1 MSQFRSPA
9 IAELARQLK
18 RGPVR
23 LRLRQLINIEFLLSL
38 VEPPKAYP
46 ADFVCHVLTGFRPN
60 PAQPGPRDGQ
70 LIDAD
75 MLIGDLVTLAE
86 FLSDD
91 AGISAAEWEGPV
103 HSIADLARRFDVST
117 KTIFRWRRRGLVG
130 WKFRFADAR
139 SRVVFPDR
147 CVRRFVSRNAD
158 LVHRGSSFS
167 QLDKAERGRIL
178 ERAQALFEEGETT
191 INAVA
196 RQIAAETGRAIE
208 TIRLILKAHD
218 EAHPR
223 GGIFNRSKLEV
234 AADEQQLAIWE
245 AHQDG
250 ATVAA
255 LSERFQRSAGWI
267 YHSVTQMRARELKAR
282 ALEYI
287 PSPEFEQPDADEAI
301 LNHPDTAW
309 PWKPETS
316 KSRRVPADLPPYLQQ
331 LFRIPLL
338 SKEGEVALF
347 RKFNYLK
354 FKADRCRQ
362 RIDPETVKA
371 SELDRVERLFE
382 QAREVKNQITQSNL
396 RLVVSIAK
404 RHLGSGVDF
413 FEIISDGNISL
424 MRAVE
429 KFDYTR
435 GFKFSTYASW
445 AIMRNY
451 ARMIPEQRHHGD
463 RYQTGRDELL
473 DNVAEAQFDEQDD
486 EQLVIMRGA
495 IERMLGT
502 LDERECSILR
512 QRFGLDDQREPQTL
526 EQIGRSFGVSKER
539 IRQLEARAIERLRED
554 YETDVKR
561 LLGV

>member
-1 MSQFRSPA
+1 MIQVG
-9 IAELARQLK
+9 ENEVMQ
-18 RGPVR
+18 
-23 LRLRQLINIEFLLSL
+23 
-38 VEPPKAYP
+38 
-46 ADFVCHVLTGFRPN
+46 
-60 PAQPGPRDGQ
+60 
-70 LIDAD
+70 
-75 MLIGDLVTLAE
+75 
-86 FLSDD
+86 SD
-91 AGISAAEWEGPV
+91 ST
-103 HSIADLARRFDVST
+103 RF
-117 KTIFRWRRRGLVG
+117 
-130 WKFRFADAR
+130 
-139 SRVVFPDR
+139 
-147 CVRRFVSRNAD
+147 
-158 LVHRGSSFS
+158 
-167 QLDKAERGRIL
+167 
-178 ERAQALFEEGETT
+178 
-191 INAVA
+191 
-196 RQIAAETGRAIE
+196 
-208 TIRLILKAHD
+208 
-218 EAHPR
+218 
-223 GGIFNRSKLEV
+223 
-234 AADEQQLAIWE
+234 
-245 AHQDG
+245 G

-255 LSERFQRSAGWI
+255 LAERFRRSAAWV
-267 YHSVTQMRARELKAR
+267 YRSVTQMRARELKTR

-287 PSPEFEQPDADEAI
+287 PSPEFELPDADETI
-301 LNHPDTAW
+301 LDHPDVAS

-316 KSRRVPADLPPYLQQ
+316 RTRRIPSDLPPYLQQ

-338 SKEGEVALF
+338 SKEGEAALF

-354 FKADRCRQ
+354 FKADRCRR
-362 RIDPETVKA
+362 RIEPETVKA
-371 SELDRVERLFE
+371 RELDRIEHLFE
-382 QAREVKNQITQSNL
+382 QAGKVKNQITQSNL

-404 RHLGSGVDF
+404 RHLGSGIDF

-451 ARMIPEQRHHGD
+451 ARMIPEQRYHGD

-473 DNVAEAQFDEQDD
+473 DNVPETQFDEQDD

-512 QRFGLDDQREPQTL
+512 QRFGLDDQHEPQTL

-539 IRQLEARAIERLRED
+539 IRQLEARAIKRLRED